1 MTPRSILIVDDEA
14 VVRAYLVRALRLQGY
29 EVVEA
34 RDGPSAWELAL
45 ERSYDLVITDNR
57 MPGMSGK
64 ELTRRVRERYPDTR
78 ILCVSGSQDTP
89 AEDDGHVAHLRKPFG
104 IDELV
109 VKVQELLHGG

>member
-1 MTPRSILIVDDEA
+1 VTSRCILLVDDED
-14 VVRAYLVRALRLQGY
+14 VVRAYIVRALRMQGY

-34 RDGPSAWELAL
+34 RDGPGAWQLAL
-45 ERSYDLVITDNR
+45 EKSYDLVITDNR

-89 AEDDGHVAHLRKPFG
+89 ADDDAHVAHLRKPFG
-104 IDELV
+104 IDELI
-109 VKVQELLHGG
+109 VKVRALLGDG

>member
-1 MTPRSILIVDDEA
+1 VTSRSILIVDDEA
-14 VVRAYLVRALRLQGY
+14 VVRAYIVRALRMQGF

-34 RDGPSAWELAL
+34 CDGPTAWQLAL
-45 ERSYDLVITDNR
+45 QKPYDLVITDNR

-109 VKVQELLHGG
+109 VKVQMLLHDG

>member
-1 MTPRSILIVDDEA
+1 VTSRSILIVDDEA
-14 VVRAYLVRALRLQGY
+14 VVRAYIVRALRMQGY
-29 EVVEA
+29 DVVEA

-45 ERSYDLVITDNR
+45 EKPFDLVITDNR

-89 AEDDGHVAHLRKPFG
+89 AEDDSHVALLRKPFG
-104 IDELV
+104 IDELL
-109 VKVQELLHGG
+109 VKVQALLHDG

>member
-1 MTPRSILIVDDEA
+1 VTSRSILIVDDEA
-14 VVRAYLVRALRLQGY
+14 VVRAYIVRALRMLGF

-34 RDGPSAWELAL
+34 SDGPSAWQLTL
-45 ERSYDLVITDNR
+45 DRTFDLIITDNR

-64 ELTRRVRERYPDTR
+64 ELTRRVREHYPDTR

-89 AEDDGHVAHLRKPFG
+89 AEDDPWIAHLRKPFG

-109 VKVQELLHGG
+109 DRVQVLLHKG